1 MLYSCRRHQ
10 AGQGA
15 GPGAGNSH
23 AGGVLVLPICLMLGS
38 VANESTGT
46 GIAELDRALDGLYW
60 GDNVVWV
67 WEGAEVSSQGIFYD
81 AIARRREDFGRTGY
95 IVLSSDPAMVKARW
109 PWIEILDARA
119 GAPITSPRTLL
130 DAIRQFC
137 VHAPRP
143 LMLFDS
149 LEALSIRW
157 GMRVATDFFG
167 RCCPMLLDLGAIAYW
182 SVPGASQYRTMHRE
196 IEQITQC
203 VIVVGE
209 GRLRIGK
216 AEGRPPGVQ
225 GQLFRYSVKDGM
237 PKLQPAQAAAR
248 VGAALRAYRLRRD
261 LSQSDLARLADVSPS
276 AISQVERGERGLSLE
291 TLLNLAS
298 RLNITLDE
306 LLGGEV
312 TPDYRI
318 GRRHGL
324 SSAPEGSVTPLLDDA
339 EAGMRAYLVSMPRS
353 AVVDAPFAHKGA
365 ELVAVVSGLV
375 QVLVGSGRP
384 VLRRA
389 ETLLASRRGID
400 GWRNVGET
408 DAQCLWVL
416 RD

>member
-1 MLYSCRRHQ
+1 M
-10 AGQGA
+10 
-15 GPGAGNSH
+15 
-23 AGGVLVLPICLMLGS
+23 
-38 VANESTGT
+38 ANESAGT
-46 GIAELDRALDGLYW
+46 GVAELDRALGGLYW

-67 WEGAEVSSQGIFYD
+67 WEGGELSAQGLFYD

-95 IVLSSDPAMVKARW
+95 VVASSDPAEVKARW
-109 PWIEILDARA
+109 PWIEILDARP
-119 GAPITSPRTLL
+119 GTPITSPRGLL
-130 DAIRQFC
+130 GAVREFC
-137 VHAPRP
+137 VHARHP
-143 LMLFDS
+143 LLLFDS
-149 LEALSIRW
+149 LEPLSGRW
-157 GMRVATDFFG
+157 GMRTASDFFG

-182 SVPGASQYRTMHRE
+182 SVPGASHYRTLHRE
-196 IEQITQC
+196 IEQVTQC

-209 GRLRIGK
+209 DRIRISK

-225 GQLFRYSVKDGM
+225 GQLFRYVVQDGT
-237 PKLQPAQAAAR
+237 LRLEPAQAVAR
-248 VGAALRAYRLRRD
+248 VGAALRAYRLRRE
-261 LSQSDLARLADVSPS
+261 LSQSDLARLAGVSPS

-291 TLLNLAS
+291 TLLGLAG

-318 GRRHGL
+318 GRRRRL
-324 SSAPEGSVTPLLDDA
+324 DDVSAGSVLPLLDDA

-353 AVVDAPFAHKGA
+353 ATVEAPFTHKGA
-365 ELVAVVSGLV
+365 ELVGVVSGLI
-375 QVLVGSGRP
+375 QVLLSSGRP
-384 VLRRA
+384 VLRRG

-400 GWRNVGET
+400 GWRNMGEG

>member
-1 MLYSCRRHQ
+1 M
-10 AGQGA
+10 AD
-15 GPGAGNSH
+15 
-23 AGGVLVLPICLMLGS
+23 
-38 VANESTGT
+38 ESAGT
-46 GIAELDRALDGLYW
+46 GIAELDRALGGLYW

-67 WEGAEVSSQGIFYD
+67 WEGGDLSSQGLFYD
-81 AIARRREDFGRTGY
+81 AIARRRADFGRTGY
-95 IVLSSDPAMVKARW
+95 IVASSDPAEVTARW
-109 PWIEILDARA
+109 PWIEILDARTGTPA
-119 GAPITSPRTLL
+119 GGPRGLL
-130 DAIRQFC
+130 DAVRQFC
-137 VHAPRP
+137 VRARRP
-143 LMLFDS
+143 LLLFDS
-149 LEALSIRW
+149 LEALSGRW
-157 GMRVATDFFG
+157 GMRTAGDFFG

-182 SVPGASQYRTMHRE
+182 SLPGASHYRTLHRE

-209 GRLRIGK
+209 GRVRISK
-216 AEGRPPGVQ
+216 AEGRPPGAQ
-225 GQLFRYSVKDGM
+225 GQLFRYSVQDGTLQ
-237 PKLQPAQAAAR
+237 LQPAQAVAR
-248 VGAALRAYRLRRD
+248 VGAALRAYRLRRE
-261 LSQSDLARLADVSPS
+261 LSQSDLARLAGVSPS

-291 TLLNLAS
+291 TLLALAG

-324 SSAPEGSVTPLLDDA
+324 ADPPAGSVIPLLDDA

-353 AVVDAPFAHKGA
+353 ATVEAPFAHKGS
-365 ELVAVVSGLV
+365 ELVGVVSGLV
-375 QVLVGSGRP
+375 QVLLASGRP
-384 VLRRA
+384 VLRRG

-400 GWRNVGET
+400 GWRNVGDG

>member
-1 MLYSCRRHQ
+1 
-10 AGQGA
+10 
-15 GPGAGNSH
+15 
-23 AGGVLVLPICLMLGS
+23 
-38 VANESTGT
+38 
-46 GIAELDRALDGLYW
+46 
-60 GDNVVWV
+60 V
-67 WEGAEVSSQGIFYD
+67 WEGGELSAQEVFYN
-81 AIARRREDFGRTGY
+81 AIAQRREDFGRTAY
-95 IVLSSDPAMVKARW
+95 VVVSSDPAEVRARW
-109 PWIEILDARA
+109 PWMEILDARK
-119 GAPITSPRTLL
+119 GTRITSPHTML
-130 DAIRQFC
+130 DAIRHFC
-137 VHAPRP
+137 AHVPRP
-143 LMLFDS
+143 LLLFDS
-149 LEALSIRW
+149 LEPLSNRW
-157 GMRVATDFFG
+157 GLRTATDFFG

-182 SVPGASQYRTMHRE
+182 SVPGTAQYRTMHRE

-225 GQLFRYSVKDGM
+225 GQLFRYSIKDGI

-261 LSQSDLARLADVSPS
+261 LSQSDLARLAQVSPS

-291 TLLNLAS
+291 TLMTLAS

-318 GRRHGL
+318 GRRRGL
-324 SSAPEGSVTPLLDDA
+324 GSTPGGSVTPLLDDA
-339 EAGMRAYLVSMPRS
+339 EAGMRAYLVSLPRS
-353 AVVDAPFAHKGA
+353 GVVEAPFTHKGT
-365 ELVAVVSGLV
+365 ELVGVVSGLV

-384 VLRRA
+384 VLRHG
-389 ETLLASRRGID
+389 ETLLASRRGVD
-400 GWRNVGET
+400 AWRNVGET
-408 DAQCLWVL
+408 EAQCLWVL